1 MKKIAF
7 VLILVSVLSPIH
19 ILSGEESVKTLEPER
34 NDTAIGL
41 GIGQAPPAFTLPDL
55 FTGEMISS
63 GDFLGKKT
71 AFFMW
76 ASW

>member
-1 MKKIAF
+1 MKKIVF
-7 VLILVSVLSPIH
+7 VLILVSVLIPIH
-19 ILSGEESVKTLEPER
+19 ILSGEESVKTLEPEL
-34 NDTAIGL
+34 NDIGL
-41 GIGQAPPAFTLPDL
+41 SIGHVPPAFTLPNL

-63 GDFLGKKT
+63 SDFLGKKT

>member
-1 MKKIAF
+1 MKKIVF
-7 VLILVSVLSPIH
+7 VLILVSVLIPIH
-19 ILSGEESVKTLEPER
+19 ILSGEESVKTLEPEL
-34 NDTAIGL
+34 NDIGL
-41 GIGQAPPAFTLPDL
+41 SIGHVPPAFTLPDL

-63 GDFLGKKT
+63 SDFLGKKT

>member
-1 MKKIAF
+1 MKKIVF
-7 VLILVSVLSPIH
+7 VLLLLINGSAH
-19 ILSGEESVKTLEPER
+19 TLSGEESVKTLEPEL
-34 NDTAIGL
+34 NDVGLSIGHM
-41 GIGQAPPAFTLPDL
+41 PPAFTLPDL

-63 GDFLGKKT
+63 GDFRGKKA

>member
-7 VLILVSVLSPIH
+7 VLFLLINGSAH
-19 ILSGEESVKTLEPER
+19 TLSGEESVKTLEPEL
-34 NDTAIGL
+34 NDVGL
-41 GIGQAPPAFTLPDL
+41 SVGHVPPAFILPDL
-55 FTGEMISS
+55 YTGELISS
-63 GDFLGKKT
+63 SDFRGKKT

>member
-1 MKKIAF
+1 MKKIVF
-7 VLILVSVLSPIH
+7 VLILVMSGPTH
-19 ILSGEESVKTLEPER
+19 ILFGEESVKTLEPEL
-34 NDTAIGL
+34 NDIGL
-41 GIGQAPPAFTLPDL
+41 SIGQVPPAFILPDL

-63 GDFLGKKT
+63 SDFLGKKT

>member
-1 MKKIAF
+1 MKKIVF
-7 VLILVSVLSPIH
+7 VLLLLSVLIPIH
-19 ILSGEESVKTLEPER
+19 ILSGEESVKTLEPEL
-34 NDTAIGL
+34 NDIGL
-41 GIGQAPPAFTLPDL
+41 SIGQAPPEFTLPDL

-63 GDFLGKKT
+63 GDFRGKKT

>member
-1 MKKIAF
+1 MKKIAV
-7 VLILVSVLSPIH
+7 VLLLLINVPVHTLF
-19 ILSGEESVKTLEPER
+19 GEEVP
-34 NDTAIGL
+34 NDTAVGL
-41 GIGQAPPAFTLPDL
+41 GIGHVPPAFTLPDL

-71 AFFMW
+71 VFFMW

>member
-1 MKKIAF
+1 MKKIVF
-7 VLILVSVLSPIH
+7 VLLLLINGSAH
-19 ILSGEESVKTLEPER
+19 TLSGEESVKTLEPEL
-34 NDTAIGL
+34 NDIGL
-41 GIGQAPPAFTLPDL
+41 SIGHAPPAFTLPDL

-63 GDFLGKKT
+63 SDFLGKKT

>member
-1 MKKIAF
+1 MGKTAL
-7 VLILVSVLSPIH
+7 VLILLASVLIPTH
-19 ILSGEESVKTLEPER
+19 IPSREGSVKTLEPEL
-34 NDTAIGL
+34 NDVGL
-41 GIGQAPPAFTLPDL
+41 SIGQVPPAFILPDL
-55 FTGEMISS
+55 YTGEQVSL

>member
-7 VLILVSVLSPIH
+7 VLILVSVLIPIH
-19 ILSGEESVKTLEPER
+19 ILSGEESVKTLEPEL
-34 NDTAIGL
+34 NDIGL
-41 GIGQAPPAFTLPDL
+41 SIGQVPPAFTLPDL

-63 GDFLGKKT
+63 SDFRGKKT